1 MRTRDGVLL
10 GGALVLALM
19 LQVSLFSHFSV
30 RGVVPNLC
38 LLVVVAAG
46 WSRGPAPGMVLG
58 FIAGLALDLVP
69 PADHL
74 AGRWA
79 LALVIV
85 GYVAGRVGRPD
96 ATELV
101 PIWWATVVS
110 SFVGTSVFALTGLL
124 LGDVS
129 VGIPGLL
136 EVVLIGVAWDALL
149 APVVVVPLVRL
160 LSVREGE
167 PAAVAAR

>member
-1 MRTRDGVLL
+1 M
-10 GGALVLALM
+10 
-19 LQVSLFSHFSV
+19 
-30 RGVVPNLC
+30 
-38 LLVVVAAG
+38 
-46 WSRGPAPGMVLG
+46 
-58 FIAGLALDLVP
+58 
-69 PADHL
+69 
-74 AGRWA
+74 
-79 LALVIV
+79 
-85 GYVAGRVGRPD
+85 
-96 ATELV
+96 
-101 PIWWATVVS
+101 VS

-136 EVVLIGVAWDALL
+136 EVVLAGVAWDALL